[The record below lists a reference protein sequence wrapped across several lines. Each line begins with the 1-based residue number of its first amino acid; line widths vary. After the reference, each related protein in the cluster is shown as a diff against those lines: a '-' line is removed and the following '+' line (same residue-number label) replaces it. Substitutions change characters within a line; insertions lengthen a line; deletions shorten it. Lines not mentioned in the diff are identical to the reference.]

1 MRQMEMSVA
10 ETVDW
15 KQKHIDS
22 LREMEA
28 EEARWRA
35 VEAVLRRLVRRL
47 CAVATGSDERFNAQL
62 GKLAEATRRD
72 ADAIELKALCD
83 SLTDAVWA
91 VEKSAPP
98 ASAPAPP
105 STANAAA
112 PRWEATCAAVARH
125 LDRLDAVEA
134 GAEVLSELHA
144 QLTAADDD
152 ASLSAVL
159 LRTADLVAE
168 RAAEIGRE
176 RAEAAALLAQVNARL
191 EEMAVYL
198 AGTTEERRQNHDA
211 SESIN
216 IEVLEHVA
224 QLSDEVRAGNDLVA
238 LRALVAERLES
249 VAANLRNF
257 RERSAQRFVEQSARG
272 ERMRARIAELE
283 RESRD
288 LSRNLDLE
296 KRRARTDPLTRVA
309 NRASLDER
317 LAEELARWR
326 RFRAPVA
333 VLVWDLDRFK
343 SVNDSFGHRAGD
355 GLLRVVAGCL
365 GSGRRAVDFLA
376 RYGGEEFV
384 SLLVGTPLEEAT
396 RIADETRNQI
406 AALKVHFR
414 GTPITIT
421 VSCGITDLR
430 EGDTPE
436 SAFDRADAAMYRAKQ
451 RAATAASRFEH
462 GPAPRARGR

>member
-1 MRQMEMSVA
+1 VA
-10 ETVDW
+10 EAVDW
-15 KQKHIDS
+15 KQKHLDS

-28 EEARWRA
+28 EEAQWRA
-35 VEAVLRRLVRRL
+35 VEEVLRRLVRRL
-47 CAVATGSDERFNAQL
+47 CAVATSSDERFNAQL
-62 GKLAEATRRD
+62 GKLAAATRSN

-91 VEKSAPP
+91 VEKSAP
-98 ASAPAPP
+98 SAPAPAP
-105 STANAAA
+105 QAAVAA
-112 PRWEATCAAVARH
+112 PRWDSTRAAVARL
-125 LDRLDAVEA
+125 LDRLDPLEA
-134 GAEVLSELHA
+134 AGDALGELRS

-152 ASLSAVL
+152 PSLSDVL
-159 LRTADLVAE
+159 QRTADLVAE

-176 RAEAAALLAQVNARL
+176 RGEAAALLAQVNARL
-191 EEMAVYL
+191 EEMAEYL

-211 SESIN
+211 SQSIN

-224 QLSDEVRAGNDLVA
+224 QLSHEVRAGNDLVA

-257 RERSAQRFVEQSARG
+257 RARSAQRFVEQSARG

-309 NRASLDER
+309 NRGSLDER
-317 LAEELARWR
+317 LVEELARWR

-343 SVNDSFGHRAGD
+343 SVNDTFGHRAGD
-355 GLLRVVAGCL
+355 GVLRVVAGCL
-365 GSGRRAVDFLA
+365 GIGRRAVDFLA

-384 SLLVGTPLEEAT
+384 SLLVGTTLEEAT
-396 RIADETRNQI
+396 RIANETRTRI

-414 GTPITIT
+414 GTPINIT

-436 SAFDRADAAMYRAKQ
+436 SVFDRADAAMYRAK
-451 RAATAASRFEH
+451 EE
-462 GPAPRARGR
+462 GRNRCVAV